1 MSYKKIRTTYLYCG
15 VIAGLAAGCASPAQ
29 LNPELERAR
38 VEYTAIKTDPLVAA
52 KAPVA
57 LKKAEEAL
65 TLSEQMWKQKADKEL
80 LSHQIY
86 LAQQMARI
94 AHETAVLKVA
104 EEVIE
109 GAGLERQAVQL
120 EALDREAK
128 KATMEADL
136 AKGQTKIATMEAEAA
151 KSQTKIATME
161 AEAAKNQTKI
171 AQQDAQA
178 HIEKLTKQL
187 NDLEAKQ
194 TERGLVLTLKDVLFG
209 VGKTELKPGTQRVAD
224 QLAAFL
230 IEYPERQLLIEGHT
244 DNQGSET
251 SNQDLSLR
259 RAEAVRQAL
268 VSNGVALARVR
279 VHGYG
284 ETYPVTTNNTAEGR
298 QQNRR
303 VEVVFSDDQGKIID
317 R

>member
-1 MSYKKIRTTYLYCG
+1 MSYKKIRTTCLYCG
-15 VIAGLAAGCASPAQ
+15 GIARLATGCASPAQ

-65 TLSEQMWKQKADKEL
+65 TLSEQMWKQKADKEF

-86 LAQQMARI
+86 LAQQLARI

-109 GAGLERQAVQL
+109 GTGLERKAVQL
-120 EALDREAK
+120 EAPDREAK

-136 AKGQTKIATMEAEAA
+136 AKG
-151 KSQTKIATME
+151 QTKIATME

-194 TERGLVLTLKDVLFG
+194 TERDLVLTLKDVLFG
-209 VGKTELKPGTQRVAD
+209 VGKTELKPGTQHVAD

-230 IEYPERQLLIEGHT
+230 VEYPERKLLIEGHT
-244 DNQGSET
+244 DNQGSEA

-268 VSNGVALARVR
+268 VSNGAALARVR
-279 VHGYG
+279 VRGYG